1 MHCPCRIC
9 AFGLC
14 SKCTTQSSTDSC
26 APPCFWEHSNKAC
39 FDTSSLSE
47 HVKSYKNS
55 LPRRVYT
62 LERNCKNH
70 HSCKQKK
77 YGAVLAARRPS
88 QISSVLN
95 RTLLSFTS
103 SASLWSAEGDTL
115 PNLFPPFPP
124 LLVPCAPP
132 PLTGTFGDLLRL
144 RRPGALLALC
154 IRRFAR
160 ANLPKANRAP
170 NRGSKNFPA
179 RSSGLLL
186 F

>member
-62 LERNCKNH
+62 LECNCKNH

-132 PLTGTFGDLLRL
+132 PAHGHL
-144 RRPGALLALC
+144 RRPFAPSAPWGALGALHQE
-154 IRRFAR
+154 IR
-160 ANLPKANRAP
+160 
-170 NRGSKNFPA
+170 
-179 RSSGLLL
+179 
-186 F
+186 